1 MNRGMILWKE
11 NQRLNISGCNPL
23 KQFICFSWVLSY
35 LEIHGIF
42 GTVCS
47 SNIQKREFRDSGRV
61 GAVENC
67 TGKNE
72 KKKNNKQKHKK
83 DYLK

>member
-1 MNRGMILWKE
+1 
-11 NQRLNISGCNPL
+11 
-23 KQFICFSWVLSY
+23 

-72 KKKNNKQKHKK
+72 RKKIIKGNTKK